1 MAEPITGM
9 AYKWRITVFHKRVYF
24 MKEMAYMSV
33 VVHEVIGQFKFVKR
47 HDLFHPLL
55 SSTG

>member
-1 MAEPITGM
+1 
-9 AYKWRITVFHKRVYF
+9 